1 MLILDQHHSHKAYK
15 FLRLAREHR
24 VTALPPKDL
33 SDPNLLRKCLDGF
46 TQNSN
51 ESFNNII
58 WTYCPKNKYNGVK
71 TLEIS
76 VGLAVISFNDGT
88 EGWKSVFTGLKL
100 KYGVFSKKFFRQA
113 DAERIKKAAIR
124 ATEASLEARRARR
137 NARRGKDESD
147 AKKDG
152 TYGAGEH

>member
-1 MLILDQHHSHKAYK
+1 M
-15 FLRLAREHR
+15 
-24 VTALPPKDL
+24 
-33 SDPNLLRKCLDGF
+33 
-46 TQNSN
+46 
-51 ESFNNII
+51 
-58 WTYCPKNKYNGVK
+58 
-71 TLEIS
+71 
-76 VGLAVISFNDGT
+76 ISFNDGT
-88 EGWKSVFTGLKL
+88 EGWKNVFTGLKL